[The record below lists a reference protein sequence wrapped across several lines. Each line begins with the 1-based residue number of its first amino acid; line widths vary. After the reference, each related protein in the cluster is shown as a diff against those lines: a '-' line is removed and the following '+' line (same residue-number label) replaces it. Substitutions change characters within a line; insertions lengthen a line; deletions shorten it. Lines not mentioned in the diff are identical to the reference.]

1 MCLLGVRQR
10 FGSGMIR
17 EGGTCARENI
27 YRPIL
32 RSAMADISSTLDT
45 VTTINKLDTIIN
57 TPETF
62 TSTLNTL
69 TTSHYNYYTVLIMV
83 AGCSSQ
89 NTQTPVMLSQ
99 NLTQTHFK

>member
-1 MCLLGVRQR
+1 MCLLSVRQR

-27 YRPIL
+27 YRPSL
-32 RSAMADISSTLDT
+32 RSAKADISSTLDT
-45 VTTINKLDTIIN
+45 VTTINKLDTIN

-62 TSTLNTL
+62 TSTLNKL

-89 NTQTPVMLSQ
+89 NTQTPVILLQ
-99 NLTQTHFK
+99 NLRQTYFK